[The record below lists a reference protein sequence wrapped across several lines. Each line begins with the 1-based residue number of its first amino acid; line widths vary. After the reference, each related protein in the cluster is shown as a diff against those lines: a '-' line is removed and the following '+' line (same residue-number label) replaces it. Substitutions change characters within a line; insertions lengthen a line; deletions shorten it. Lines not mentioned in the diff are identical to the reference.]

1 MRALCAYK
9 EYIRMESLRYF
20 HSFLCTV
27 SWSNSKVSGK
37 RNIAEVC
44 KVMETELHH
53 PGERVF
59 NKHAAVM

>member
-1 MRALCAYK
+1 M
-9 EYIRMESLRYF
+9 
-20 HSFLCTV
+20 
-27 SWSNSKVSGK
+27 SGK